1 MYLIDTNIISEMRK
15 IRHRKADPNVTA
27 WVNSVNPNL
36 FYTSIVVMMELQRG
50 VMGKHR
56 TDPEQGKR
64 LQQWF
69 DISVKG
75 IFDKRVLYINDH
87 IADVCAGIHVPNPK
101 PENDAWIAATAI
113 AHGLTL
119 VTRNV
124 SDFDGIA
131 VDIINPF
138 TYQPSTS

>member
-50 VMGKHR
+50 IMGKHR

-69 DISVKG
+69 DISVKA

-87 IADVCAGIHVPNPK
+87 IAEVCAGLHVPNPK

-113 AHGLTL
+113 ANGLTL

-138 TYQPSTS
+138 TFQPSTS

>member
-1 MYLIDTNIISEMRK
+1 MYLVDTNVISEMRK

-69 DISVKG
+69 DISVKA
-75 IFDKRVLYINDH
+75 IFDKRVLYIDDH
-87 IADVCAGIHVPNPK
+87 IAEACAGLHVPNPK

>member
-15 IRHRKADPNVTA
+15 IRHRKADPKLTA
-27 WVNSVNPNL
+27 WVNSINSSL

-69 DISVKG
+69 DISVKA

-87 IADVCAGIHVPNPK
+87 IAEVCAGLHVPNPK

-113 AHGLTL
+113 ANGLTL

-138 TYQPSTS
+138 TFQPSTS

>member
-1 MYLIDTNIISEMRK
+1 
-15 IRHRKADPNVTA
+15 
-27 WVNSVNPNL
+27 
-36 FYTSIVVMMELQRG
+36 MMELQRG
-50 VMGKHR
+50 IMGKHR

-69 DISVKG
+69 DISVKA

-87 IADVCAGIHVPNPK
+87 IAEVCAGLHVPNPK

-113 AHGLTL
+113 ANGLTL

>member
-50 VMGKHR
+50 IMGKHR

-69 DISVKG
+69 DISVKA

-87 IADVCAGIHVPNPK
+87 IAEVCAGLHVPNPK

-113 AHGLTL
+113 ANGLTL

>member
-1 MYLIDTNIISEMRK
+1 MRK

>member
-1 MYLIDTNIISEMRK
+1 MYLVDTNVISEMRK

-87 IADVCAGIHVPNPK
+87 IADVCAGLPVPNPN

>member
-15 IRHRKADPNVTA
+15 IRHRKADPKLTA
-27 WVNSVNPNL
+27 WVNSINSSL

-64 LQQWF
+64 LQQWL
-69 DISVKG
+69 DISVKA

-87 IADVCAGIHVPNPK
+87 IADVCAGLHVPNPK

-113 AHGLTL
+113 ANGLTL

-138 TYQPSTS
+138 TFQPSTS

>member
-1 MYLIDTNIISEMRK
+1 MYLVDTNVISEMRK

-87 IADVCAGIHVPNPK
+87 IADVCAGLHVPNPK

>member
-87 IADVCAGIHVPNPK
+87 IADVCAGLHVPNPK